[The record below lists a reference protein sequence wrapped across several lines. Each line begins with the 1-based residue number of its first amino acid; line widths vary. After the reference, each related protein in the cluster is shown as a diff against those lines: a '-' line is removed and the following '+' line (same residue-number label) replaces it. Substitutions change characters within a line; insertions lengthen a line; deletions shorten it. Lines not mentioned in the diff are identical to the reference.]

1 MQPMWMAITREVSP
15 TIGRCELTHFKRE
28 AIDVER
34 ARAQHHA
41 YRECLRGLGL
51 EVLELPAAAD
61 YPDAMFV
68 EDPVV
73 VLDEVAV
80 IARMGAE
87 SRRGEAES
95 LARALKA
102 YRPLKR
108 MSEPATLDGG
118 DVLRA
123 ERTLY
128 VGLSAR
134 TNAAGIRQ
142 LAAEAEPFG
151 YRVRPVAVSGCLHL
165 KSGASWVGEETV
177 LVHRPWVDAEAFR
190 GLRVIDVPEGEEQ
203 GANVLLV
210 GNTVL
215 VAEGFPRTAESLGKL
230 GREVRTLGIGEL
242 MKAEAGLT
250 CSSVIFRVE

>member
-1 MQPMWMAITREVSP
+1 MWMAITREVSP

-41 YRECLRGLGL
+41 YRECLRRLGL
-51 EVLELPAAAD
+51 EVMELPAEPD

-68 EDPVV
+68 EDPAV

-80 IARMGAE
+80 IARMGVE
-87 SRRGEAES
+87 SRRGEAEL
-95 LARALKA
+95 LARVLKE
-102 YRPLKR
+102 YRPLQR

-142 LAAEAEPFG
+142 LAAETKPFG
-151 YRVRPVAVSGCLHL
+151 YRVRPVTVSGCLHL